1 MDLREPLSHYHEEH
15 REILEF
21 LRRWEQALEL
31 AASGDKKERCR
42 GLAELREMEPRIAA
56 ISEHCE
62 EEERNADSA
71 FRLYLDDAVFE
82 QLRAEHDVLEEFS
95 DAYLEEL
102 RYVTAP
108 PPAGRLVSLGRRLVA
123 QLREHVA
130 FEENL
135 LKKIEESSEAEEK
148 VFLRYT
154 QAAE

>member
-15 REILEF
+15 REILAF
-21 LRRWEQALEL
+21 LRRWEQALDL
-31 AASGDKKERCR
+31 AASEDREERCR
-42 GLAELREMEPRIAA
+42 GLAELRAMEPRIAA
-56 ISEHCE
+56 ISDHCDE
-62 EEERNADSA
+62 EEQSADSA
-71 FRLYLDDAVFE
+71 FRLYLDDAAFA
-82 QLRAEHDVLEEFS
+82 QLRSEHEVLEEFS

-108 PPAGRLVSLGRRLVA
+108 PPAGRLVSLGRRLIGR
-123 QLREHVA
+123 LRAHVA
-130 FEENL
+130 FEESL